1 VAARSRPG
9 RPRQPAREYPAPLI
23 LICDDNPDDREMY
36 ATYFLA
42 KGYRVQTAGD
52 GDLAFR
58 YAVESRP
65 DAIVMDLSMPRVD
78 GWEATRRLKADA
90 RTRHI
95 PIIACTGHAFGA
107 SVERALV
114 VGCDAYVVKPCRP
127 RDLLTEVR
135 RHLVRATDEQER
147 A

>member
-1 VAARSRPG
+1 MAARPGSRS
-9 RPRQPAREYPAPLI
+9 RRQSAREYPAPLI
-23 LICDDNPDDREMY
+23 LVCDDNAEDREMY

-42 KGYRVQTAGD
+42 MGYRVQTATD
-52 GDLAFR
+52 GDMAFR

-78 GWEATRRLKADA
+78 GWEATRRLKTDG

-95 PIIACTGHAFGA
+95 PVIACTGHAFGA

-127 RDLLTEVR
+127 SDLLKEIR
-135 RHLVRATDEQER
+135 RLLVRAGDEQEQ

>member
-1 VAARSRPG
+1 VAARPGSRS
-9 RPRQPAREYPAPLI
+9 RRQPAREYPAPLI
-23 LICDDNPDDREMY
+23 LICDDNAEDREMY

-42 KGYRVQTAGD
+42 QGYRVQTASD
-52 GDLAFR
+52 GDMAFR

-78 GWEATRRLKADA
+78 GWEATRRLKMDA
-90 RTRHI
+90 RTRGI
-95 PIIACTGHAFGA
+95 PVIACTGHAFGA

-127 RDLLTEVR
+127 RDLLKEVR
-135 RHLVRATDEQER
+135 RLLTRAGTEQGQ